1 MEPPLLQWCPT
12 GLFSF
17 LPIHA
22 AGCYDNELA
31 VECASDYIVS
41 SYTPTIS
48 ALLIPD
54 STPSTKPF
62 KMMVAIQSKELSSA
76 QRELKIIEQHVPN
89 DSLVRLGISG
99 SPASVETVAT
109 CLSDVSIAHFACH
122 GKQNLSEPLESWL
135 KLEDGF
141 LFVSRIMK
149 EHMPNGSLAFLCA
162 CDTAMG
168 DEQIPD
174 EAISL
179 AASLLFSGFHHVI
192 ATMW

>member
-1 MEPPLLQWCPT
+1 MLQWCPT

-22 AGCYDNELA
+22 AGCYYNELA

-48 ALLIPD
+48 ALLTPD

-62 KMMVAIQSKELSSA
+62 KMMVVIQSKELSST

-89 DSLVRLGISG
+89 DSLVRLGIPG
-99 SPASVETVAT
+99 SPASVETVTA

-168 DEQIPD
+168 DQQIPD
-174 EAISL
+174 EAMSL
-179 AASLLFSGFHHVI
+179 AASLLFSGFRHII

>member
-1 MEPPLLQWCPT
+1 LQWCPT

-22 AGCYDNELA
+22 AGCYDDELS
-31 VECASDYIVS
+31 VECASDYIIS

-48 ALLIPD
+48 ALLTPDPIP
-54 STPSTKPF
+54 TTKPF
-62 KMMVAIQSKELSSA
+62 KMMVVIQSKELSST
-76 QRELKIIEQHVPN
+76 QRELIKIEQHVPN
-89 DSLVRLGISG
+89 ESLIRLGIPG
-99 SPASVETVAT
+99 FPASVETVAAY
-109 CLSDVSIAHFACH
+109 LSDVSIAHFACH
-122 GKQNLSEPLESWL
+122 GRQNPLEPLESGL

-149 EHMPNGSLAFLCA
+149 ESMPNGSLAFLCA

-168 DEQIPD
+168 DKNLPD
-174 EAISL
+174 EAMSL
-179 AASLLFSGFHHVI
+179 AASLLFCGFRHVI

>member
-1 MEPPLLQWCPT
+1 MLQWCPT

-22 AGCYDNELA
+22 AGCYDDELD
-31 VECASDYIVS
+31 VECASNYFIS

-48 ALLIPD
+48 ALLTPNPP
-54 STPSTKPF
+54 TPSTKPF
-62 KMMVAIQSKELSSA
+62 KMMVVIQSKELVST
-76 QRELKIIEQHVPN
+76 QRELKKIEQHVPS
-89 DSLVRLGISG
+89 DALIRLGISG
-99 SPASVETVAT
+99 SPAFVETVAS

-122 GKQNLSEPLESWL
+122 GQQEPLEPLKSWL

-149 EHMPNGSLAFLCA
+149 EPMPNGSLAFLCA
-162 CDTAMG
+162 CGTAMG
-168 DEQIPD
+168 DKNLPD
-174 EAISL
+174 EAMSL
-179 AASLLFSGFHHVI
+179 AASLLFSGFQHVI

>member
-1 MEPPLLQWCPT
+1 MLQWCPT

-31 VECASDYIVS
+31 IECASDYIIS

-48 ALLIPD
+48 ALLTPD
-54 STPSTKPF
+54 PTPSTKPF
-62 KMMVAIQSKELSSA
+62 KMMVVIQSKELSST
-76 QRELKIIEQHVPN
+76 QKELKRIEQHVSN
-89 DSLVRLGISG
+89 DSLIRLGISG

-109 CLSDVSIAHFACH
+109 HLSEVSIAHFACH
-122 GKQNLSEPLESWL
+122 GKQNPFQPLESGL

-162 CDTAMG
+162 CDTAVG
-168 DEQIPD
+168 DEKLPD
-174 EAISL
+174 EAMSL
-179 AASLLFSGFHHVI
+179 AASLLFSGFQHVI

>member
-1 MEPPLLQWCPT
+1 MQWCPT

-31 VECASDYIVS
+31 VECASDYIIS

-48 ALLIPD
+48 ALLTSDPI
-54 STPSTKPF
+54 PSTKPF
-62 KMMVAIQSKELSSA
+62 KMMVVIQSEGLFSTQKEL
-76 QRELKIIEQHVPN
+76 KKIEQHVSN
-89 DSLVRLGISG
+89 DSLIRLGIPG
-99 SPASVETVAT
+99 FPACVETVAAY
-109 CLSDVSIAHFACH
+109 LLDVSIAHFACH
-122 GKQNLSEPLESWL
+122 GKQNPFQPLESGL

-141 LFVSRIMK
+141 LSVSRIMK
-149 EHMPNGSLAFLCA
+149 EPMPNGSLAFLCA

-168 DEQIPD
+168 DEHLPD
-174 EAISL
+174 EAMSL
-179 AASLLFSGFHHVI
+179 AASLLFSGFRHVI

>member
-1 MEPPLLQWCPT
+1 VLQWCPT

-22 AGCYDNELA
+22 AGCYDDDLA
-31 VECASDYIVS
+31 VECASDYIIS

-48 ALLIPD
+48 ALLTPD
-54 STPSTKPF
+54 PIPSTSKPF
-62 KMMVAIQSKELSSA
+62 KMMVVIQSKELSST
-76 QRELKIIEQHVPN
+76 QKELKKIEQHVPN
-89 DSLVRLGISG
+89 NSLIRLGIPG
-99 SPASVETVAT
+99 SPAFVETVAS
-109 CLSDVSIAHFACH
+109 CLSDVSIAHFAYH
-122 GKQNLSEPLESWL
+122 GKQHPFQPLESGL

-149 EHMPNGSLAFLCA
+149 EPTPNGSLAFLCA

-168 DEQIPD
+168 DEKLPD
-174 EAISL
+174 EAMSL
-179 AASLLFSGFHHVI
+179 AASLLFSGFQHVI

>member
-1 MEPPLLQWCPT
+1 MLQWCPT

-31 VECASDYIVS
+31 VECVSDYIIS

-48 ALLIPD
+48 ALLSPD
-54 STPSTKPF
+54 PTPSTKLF
-62 KMMVAIQSKELSSA
+62 KMMVVIQSKGLPST
-76 QRELKIIEQHVPN
+76 QKELKKIEQYVPAH
-89 DSLVRLGISG
+89 SLVKLGISG
-99 SPASVETVAT
+99 FPASVETVAAY
-109 CLSDVSIAHFACH
+109 LSDVSIVHFACH
-122 GKQNLSEPLESWL
+122 GKQNPFRPLESGL

-149 EHMPNGSLAFLCA
+149 EHMPNGSVAFLCA

-168 DEQIPD
+168 DENLPD

-179 AASLLFSGFHHVI
+179 AVSLLFSGFRHVI